1 MYPTLTLAP
10 GRQKRLS
17 TGHPWVYA
25 TEIASVDPRI
35 EPGSIVDVVDFRGR
49 FIGRGYYNPRSQ
61 IAVRLLTRKDETI
74 DREFFRQ
81 KLLYCLKHRQKV
93 MPEAT
98 SYRLVFGEADFLP
111 GLIIDKFEDYLVMQV
126 LTLGMEKQKQLL
138 TELLVELLQPRA
150 IYERNDVNVRELEGL
165 AQVKGVLYG
174 EFQPEVIIKENG
186 LSFLVDMENGQKTG
200 YFLDQKE
207 NRAAIAPYVKDRT
220 VLDCFCHTGSFTV
233 HAAHYGARSVLALDI
248 SEHAIAT
255 ARRNASLNGLEN
267 SCSFQVGNAFDVLR
281 EMDREKRRFDV
292 IILDPPAFTKSKQTL
307 EGAVRGYK
315 EINLRA
321 MKLLPPSGILI
332 TCSCSYHMQEDL
344 FLEVIESAALDVGRQ
359 VRLLELRRQSKDHP
373 ILLAAKE
380 TYYLK
385 FLILEIL

>member
-1 MYPTLTLAP
+1 MYQKITLAP
-10 GRQKRLS
+10 GRQKRLA

-25 TEIASVDPRI
+25 TEIATVEPGI
-35 EPGSIVDVVDFRGR
+35 EPGSIVDVHDFRGR
-49 FIGRGYYNPRSQ
+49 FIGRGYFNPRSQ
-61 IAVRLLTRKDETI
+61 IAVRLLTRREETI

-81 KLLYCLKHRQKV
+81 RLLHCLRHRQQ
-93 MPEAT
+93 MLPPAT

-111 GLIIDKFEDYLVMQV
+111 GLIVDKFEDYLVLQV
-126 LTLGMEKQKQLL
+126 LTLGMEKQKQLI
-138 TELLVELLQPRA
+138 TELLVEIMKPRA

-165 AQVKGVLYG
+165 PQLKGVLYG
-174 EFQPEVIIKENG
+174 DFQPEVVIKENG

-207 NRAAIAPYVKDRT
+207 NRAAIAPYVRNRR

-233 HAAHYGARSVLALDI
+233 HAAHYGAREVLALDI
-248 SEHAIAT
+248 SEHAITT
-255 ARRNASLNGLEN
+255 ARKNAELNNVEHK
-267 SCSFQVGNAFDVLR
+267 CSFQVGNAFDVLR
-281 EMDREKRRFDV
+281 DMDREKRNFDL
-292 IILDPPAFTKSKQTL
+292 IILDPPAFTKSKQTI

-332 TCSCSYHMQEDL
+332 TCSCSYHMREDL
-344 FLEVIESAALDVGRQ
+344 FLEVIESAAQDVGRQ

-373 ILLAAKE
+373 ILLAAQE

-385 FLILEIL
+385 FLILEII